1 MLTKRE
7 SSQILKIIFYYNNA
21 FHVEHSNIAELNEN
35 ISIFLVIAFSV
46 IFLQVWLACLYA
58 IRQVAG
64 IVASQTII
72 IHSAKLFVANSSFNN
87 L

>member
-64 IVASQTII
+64 IVASQSII
-72 IHSAKLFVANSSFNN
+72 VHSAKLFVADSSFDN